1 MLLCI
6 RSKTCTFTLR
16 DTIYFFFLFFPPPPE
31 SFASD
36 AIAPWVAPPDFFFLP
51 PVSTRVRSDFLIQR
65 SGSGGGVTPGMT
77 PLGMR
82 DFRGAF
88 CLGDTIGSVEV
99 TGAAYWGNTDCSDG
113 RGAPSRVCRFGRG
126 GSWCTAV
133 KKPVVRKATCVSAA
147 WMLTWISSYSS
158 WVYVWQS
165 RGLEGPTP
173 CMTHSP
179 NWGFRA
185 ADYTF
190 QGTLHKHLVDTT
202 QQMGP

>member
-1 MLLCI
+1 M
-6 RSKTCTFTLR
+6 
-16 DTIYFFFLFFPPPPE
+16 
-31 SFASD
+31 
-36 AIAPWVAPPDFFFLP
+36 APPDFFFLP

-88 CLGDTIGSVEV
+88 GLGDSMGSVAL
-99 TGAAYWGNTDCSDG
+99 TATAYWGKTGCNDG
-113 RGAPSRVCRFGRG
+113 RGALSGVCRFGRG

-158 WVYVWQS
+158 WVYVCHS
-165 RGLEGPTP
+165 RGLEGPRRHIG
-173 CMTHSP
+173 HSP

-185 ADYTF
+185 AGYTF
-190 QGTLHKHLVDTT
+190 RGMLHKHLVDTT
-202 QQMGP
+202 QQMRR